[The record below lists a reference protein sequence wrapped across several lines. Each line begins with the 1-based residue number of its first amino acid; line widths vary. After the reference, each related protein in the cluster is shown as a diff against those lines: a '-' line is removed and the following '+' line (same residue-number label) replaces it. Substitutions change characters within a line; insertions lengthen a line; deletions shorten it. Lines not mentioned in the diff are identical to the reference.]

1 MSLSQDDVL
10 LTRLGEPVASLAE
23 ETAALKH
30 ASLAAEKILYSL
42 LSLHPQEFEVLKDH
56 GLTRS
61 EIEETMNAA
70 LLARHR
76 VTCAEAQTLESSNA
90 QGVI

>member
-1 MSLSQDDVL
+1 MTAFGDIDWAFVICL
-10 LTRLGEPVASLAE
+10 LFAGGLL
-23 ETAALKH
+23 AALKQ
-30 ASLAAEKILYSL
+30 ASIAAEKILYSL

-56 GLTRS
+56 GLTRAG
-61 EIEETMNAA
+61 IEETMNAA

-76 VTCAEAQTLESSNA
+76 VTCAEAQTLETANA